1 MLYPIA
7 PSTGAVNPGVG
18 ISLHSPAPVEEV
30 EEILSAA
37 KHRRLPRL
45 LYADDRARIFE
56 HPFLRMAG
64 FAGLEPHPVEASDLV
79 PVPEFSKL
87 FFLPGCPPV
96 GVNPDTGGYEVLEEA
111 GVGRR
116 TGPCHA
122 VAAFLEPGIVRTHLP
137 ASDCRNQQRVLPS
150 WAYTAVG
157 FREGR
162 YWAAGFRV
170 EDNPRWDPRNYDD
183 RELMPALEAFRVGHA
198 GPLVEHLSHCAA
210 VNHCFAAKN
219 LFLRRWEA
227 PLPVSRS
234 CNAACLGCLS
244 LQPEEG
250 CEASHQRISFVP
262 SLEEIVSLAVGH
274 LEASERAIVS
284 FGQGCEG
291 EPLTEHELIAESI
304 RAIRRRTERGTIN
317 LNTNGSL
324 PDRVQR
330 IAEAGLDSIRISL
343 NSPRP
348 DVYRAYYRPRGYD
361 LEDVLASAGLAREMG
376 LYTMINYLV
385 FPGVSDTEAELVS
398 LKAAI
403 GRTGIQFL
411 HLKNLCIDPRLYLS
425 HMPPDPSRVLG
436 MRGMAAELTRTF
448 PGLSLGYFNQPVRD

>member
-1 MLYPIA
+1 
-7 PSTGAVNPGVG
+7 V
-18 ISLHSPAPVEEV
+18 SPTQ
-30 EEILSAA
+30 
-37 KHRRLPRL
+37 HRRVPFL
-45 LYADDRARIFE
+45 LYADDRGRIFE

-64 FAGLEPHPVEASDLV
+64 FSGSEPFPVEERDLV
-79 PVPEFSKL
+79 PMPEFSKL

-96 GVNPDTGGYEVLEEA
+96 GLDPDTGGYEVLEEVR
-111 GVGRR
+111 VGRR
-116 TGPCHA
+116 MRPCHA

-137 ASDCRNQQRVLPS
+137 ASDCRGKACTLPS

-157 FREGR
+157 FRDDR

-183 RELMPALEAFRVGHA
+183 RELVPAMESFRVDHA

-227 PLPVSRS
+227 PLPVSRA

-244 LQPEEG
+244 LQPEDG

-262 SLEEIVSLAVGH
+262 SVDEIVSLAVGH

-291 EPLTEHELIAESI
+291 EPLTEHELIAESV
-304 RAIRRRTERGTIN
+304 RAIRERTPRGTIN

-348 DVYRAYYRPRGYD
+348 DFYRAYYRPRGYD

-385 FPGVSDTEAELVS
+385 FPGVSDTEAELDA
-398 LKAAI
+398 LEKAI
-403 GRTGIQFL
+403 ERTGVQFL
-411 HLKNLCIDPRLYLS
+411 HLKNLCIDPQLYLS
-425 HMPPDPSRVLG
+425 HMPPDPSPVLG
-436 MRGMAAELTRTF
+436 MRGMVSRLTRAF
-448 PGLSLGYFNQPVRD
+448 PRLSLGYFNQPVRD